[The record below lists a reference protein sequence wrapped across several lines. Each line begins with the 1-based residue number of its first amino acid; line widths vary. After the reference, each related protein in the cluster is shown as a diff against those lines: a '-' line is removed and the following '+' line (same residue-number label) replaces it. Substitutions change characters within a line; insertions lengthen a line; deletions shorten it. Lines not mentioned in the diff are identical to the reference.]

1 MTSTSL
7 SLAKSP
13 AVLSPAA
20 ELAADYYDGT
30 ADDIYRAIWGNSI
43 HLGKFQSKDEA
54 LPIAMQRAKDTMI
67 DGIALHKESKVLEVG
82 CGYGSLARQLA
93 RSFDC
98 SVLATNIS
106 QRQLDYAAELTKAEG
121 LSDKVKFEKCDYHHL
136 PYAANS
142 FEVYWSQESFL
153 HAGDRNVVL
162 NEAHRVLEPFGL
174 LAFSEVTLRR
184 STPPALREAILKRVK
199 TPTMW
204 SKHEYEVNLATC
216 GFQVEK
222 WEDWS
227 ENVAL
232 TYGWTLKQ
240 MERKQGEIIPRIGKE
255 AFEHAC
261 EGMAVWK
268 RAAEDGYLGW
278 IHVIAAATTR
288 D

>member
-1 MTSTSL
+1 MTSL
-7 SLAKSP
+7 SLVQSP
-13 AVLSPAA
+13 FSISEAVAA
-20 ELAADYYDGT
+20 AQDYYDGT

-43 HLGKFQSKDEA
+43 HLGKFQSADEA
-54 LPIAMQRAKDTMI
+54 LPIAMQRAKDTMV

-106 QRQLDYAAELTKAEG
+106 EKQLDYARELTEADG
-121 LSDKVKFEKCDYHHL
+121 LSDKVRFEKCDYHHL
-136 PYAANS
+136 PYANDS

-153 HAGDRNVVL
+153 HAGDRTLVL

-184 STPPALREAILKRVK
+184 STPPALREDILKRVK
-199 TPTMW
+199 APTMW
-204 SKHEYEVNLATC
+204 SKHEYEINLATC

-232 TYGWTLKQ
+232 TYDWTLKQ
-240 MERKQGEIIPRIGKE
+240 MDRKKTEIITRIGKE
-255 AFEHAC
+255 AFDQAF
-261 EGMAVWK
+261 EGMALWK
-268 RAAEDGYLGW
+268 HAAEDGYLGW

>member
-1 MTSTSL
+1 MTSL
-7 SLAKSP
+7 SLAQNNTTIKN
-13 AVLSPAA
+13 AVEAA
-20 ELAADYYDGT
+20 TNYYDGT
-30 ADDIYRAIWGNSI
+30 ADEIYRNIWGSSI
-43 HLGKFQSKDEA
+43 HLGKFQAEDEA

-67 DGIALHKESKVLEVG
+67 DGIALHNESKVLEVG
-82 CGYGSLARQLA
+82 CGYGTLARQLA

-106 QRQLDYAAELTKAEG
+106 EKQLAYARELTEAEG

-136 PYAANS
+136 PYADNS

-184 STPPALREAILKRVK
+184 STPPALREEILKRVG

-204 SKHEYEVNLATC
+204 SKYEYEVNLKAC

-227 ENVAL
+227 ENVVR
-232 TYGWTLKQ
+232 TYNWTLKQ
-240 MERKQGEIIPRIGKE
+240 LERKKNDILPRIGKE
-255 AFEHAC
+255 AYQHAHD
-261 EGMAVWK
+261 GMQLWK
-268 RAAEDGYLGW
+268 QAAEDGYIGW
-278 IHVIAAATTR
+278 IHVIAAATHR